1 MNNNIQLGWKW
12 KVAEC
17 GVIVPM
23 AIDTLK
29 LNNEEHIRENVSD
42 GWDYVSLHLFL
53 GQRRREVIAMSHH
66 DIPQCCFS
74 SELVQLVTPQGALQ
88 GCKQQNNCNQT

>member
-12 KVAEC
+12 KVVEC

-23 AIDTLK
+23 AIDM
-29 LNNEEHIRENVSD
+29 EEQIRENVSD

-53 GQRRREVIAMSHH
+53 GQRHRKVIAMSHH

-74 SELVQLVTPQGALQ
+74 SELVQLVTPHGALQ
-88 GCKQQNNCNQT
+88 GCKQQNNRNQT